1 MTNKFMRKIRELS
14 DEELDSLESA
24 LRTEL
29 SLVRMPMKVGGYM
42 RNTAGI
48 GNLRRNIARILTLK
62 RERRETD

>member
-1 MTNKFMRKIRELS
+1 MTKKFMRKIRELS

-29 SLVRMPMKVGGYM
+29 SRLRTQVKQGGLI
-42 RNTAGI
+42 RFNARI